1 MMEKIRV
8 LHVVTYMGRGGL
20 ETMLMNYFR
29 NIDRSKVQF
38 DFLVHRDF
46 EADYDKEILSLGGRI
61 YHLPQLNPF
70 SRKYHK
76 AMDSFFAEHPYQ
88 IVHSHLD
95 CMSAYPLSH
104 AKKAGV
110 PVRIA
115 HAHNK
120 SQDKNIK
127 YPLKILSKSLI
138 PKYATHLFACGAE
151 AGLWMF
157 NGRKFQILYNA
168 IDSSIYIYSEQIRR
182 EVREE
187 LQLGNKLVIGHVG
200 RFSPQKNHEF
210 IVSLF
215 YELQKRKSDSVLI
228 LMGGGKDRQQI
239 EKIVQE
245 LDIGS
250 KVVFTGIRSDVNRLM
265 QAMDVFLFPSLY
277 EGLPVAMIEAQA
289 AGLPC
294 VISENIPEETIITD
308 LVSRRAL
315 EAPVSEWIDKIL
327 KAGQKERR
335 DQTVQIRKAG
345 YDIKE
350 NAERLQDF
358 YMKVGVR

>member
-1 MMEKIRV
+1 MEQVRV

-76 AMDSFFAEHPYQ
+76 ALDSFFAEHPYQ

-138 PKYATHLFACGAE
+138 PKYATHLFACGEE
-151 AGLWMF
+151 AGQWMF
-157 NGRKFQILYNA
+157 SGRQFQILYNA
-168 IDSSIYIYSEQIRR
+168 IDSSRYIYSEQIRR

-187 LQLGNKLVIGHVG
+187 LKLGNKLVIGHVG
-200 RFSPQKNHEF
+200 RFSPQKNHGF
-210 IVSLF
+210 IIRLF
-215 YELQKRKSDSVLI
+215 YELQKRKPDSILI
-228 LMGGGKDRQQI
+228 LTGDGKNRQQI
-239 EKIVQE
+239 EKMVQE
-245 LDIGS
+245 LDLGR
-250 KVVFTGIRSDVNRLM
+250 KVIFTGIRSDVNRLM

-277 EGLPVAMIEAQA
+277 EGLGIVAIEAQA

-294 VISENIPEETIITD
+294 VVSKKVPEDAKITK
-308 LVSRRAL
+308 LVSSL
-315 EAPVSEWIDKIL
+315 SLKAPLSEWIDTIL
-327 KAGQKERR
+327 NAGHTERR
-335 DQTVQIRKAG
+335 DQTEQVKRAG
-345 YDIKE
+345 YDIVE
-350 NAERLQDF
+350 NAKRLQDF
-358 YMKVGVR
+358 YMRTGLK

>member
-1 MMEKIRV
+1 MMEQVRV

-76 AMDSFFAEHPYQ
+76 ALDSFFAEHPYQ

-138 PKYATHLFACGAE
+138 PKYATNLFACGEE
-151 AGLWMF
+151 AGQWMF
-157 NGRKFQILYNA
+157 DGKKFQILYNA
-168 IDSSIYIYSEQIRR
+168 IDSSRYIYSEQIRR

-187 LQLGNKLVIGHVG
+187 LKLGNKLVIGHVG
-200 RFSPQKNHEF
+200 RFSPQKNHGF
-210 IVSLF
+210 IIRLF
-215 YELQKRKSDSVLI
+215 YELQKRKPDSILI
-228 LMGGGKDRQQI
+228 LTGDGKNRPQI
-239 EKIVQE
+239 EKMVQE
-245 LDIGS
+245 LDLGR
-250 KVVFTGIRSDVNRLM
+250 KVIFTGIRSDVNRLM

-277 EGLPVAMIEAQA
+277 EGLGIVAIEAQA

-294 VISENIPEETIITD
+294 VVSKKVPEDAKITK
-308 LVSRRAL
+308 LVSSL
-315 EAPVSEWIDKIL
+315 SLQAPLSEWIDTIL
-327 KAGQKERR
+327 NAGHTERR
-335 DQTVQIRKAG
+335 DQTEQVKRAG
-345 YDIKE
+345 YDIVE
-350 NAERLQDF
+350 NAKRLQDF
-358 YMKVGVR
+358 YMRTGLK